1 MKHPFT
7 QHILLLSLLAAS
19 TGAAYAADTV
29 TSQQLVDRGRYLV
42 TVSGCNDCHTP
53 HYPESGGTIPEGDR
67 LTGSAVGFQGPWGT
81 SYPANLRLTLQ
92 NLTEQDWLQRARQ
105 PLRPPMP
112 WFSLRD
118 MTDDDLRAV
127 YAYIRQLGPKGQPA
141 PAFAAPG
148 QAVSTPYIEFIP
160 KNLPRRQ
167 ASAE

>member
-1 MKHPFT
+1 MKHPFAT
-7 QHILLLSLLAAS
+7 HILLLTLLTAIASL
-19 TGAAYAADTV
+19 AYAADAA
-29 TSQQLVDRGRYLV
+29 TSQQMVERGRYLV

-53 HYPESGGTIPEGDR
+53 NYPESGGKIPESDR
-67 LTGSAVGFQGPWGT
+67 LTGNSVGFQGPWGT
-81 SYPANLRLTLQ
+81 SYPSNLRLTMK
-92 NLTEQDWLQRARQ
+92 NLNEQQWLQRARQ

-141 PAFAAPG
+141 PAYAAPG
-148 QAVSTPYIEFIP
+148 QTVSTPYIEFMP